1 MEGERGKEGALFP
14 FGKRTQTNPSGEQ
27 NLRYGRTDARTRTSG
42 PTQLLKLAAVLDG
55 VGAGGAR
62 FAHVP
67 LHRHALI
74 TALY

>member
-1 MEGERGKEGALFP
+1 MEGGRGKEGGSVVSFWQADSNEP
-14 FGKRTQTNPSGEQ
+14 V
-27 NLRYGRTDARTRTSG
+27 GRTKFAIWTSG
-42 PTQLLKLAAVLDG
+42 PTQSLKLAAVLDG